1 MHTIILNIKTV
12 TVFAIFMISMFFH
25 ANANQTDNILGRWVM
40 TEVVYDDGSV
50 NQLET
55 SNFVYIDAN
64 TITEVIKGH
73 GSRQYPY
80 TRQNNVLTLTADN
93 EQITWQILSEATHR
107 LEVATPIGKYKLT
120 R

>member
-1 MHTIILNIKTV
+1 MHKIILNIKTV
-12 TVFAIFMISMFFH
+12 TVFAIFMVSMFFH
-25 ANANQTDNILGRWVM
+25 ASAIELDNISGRWVM

-55 SNFVYIDAN
+55 GNFVDIDAN
-64 TITEVIKGH
+64 TITEVIKDH

-80 TRQNNVLTLTADN
+80 TRQGNVLTLTADD
-93 EQITWQILSEATHR
+93 EQITWQILSQDTHR
-107 LEVATPIGKYKLT
+107 LDVATPIGKYKLT